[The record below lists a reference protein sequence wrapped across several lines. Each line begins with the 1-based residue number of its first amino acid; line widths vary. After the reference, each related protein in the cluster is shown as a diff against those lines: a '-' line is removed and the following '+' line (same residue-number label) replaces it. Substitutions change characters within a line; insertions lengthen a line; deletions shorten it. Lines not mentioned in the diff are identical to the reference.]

1 MELLAGLQNIGT
13 LLVIS
18 EIIRLSLPKKYPN
31 TEFFLV
37 LSSCIRTEYEDLRSK
52 SPLVRTRENTD
63 QKNLRIWTVLTL
75 FWWSSITKKFHK
87 TWQLFCFESSI
98 DTYYLMYLWLIK
110 SHFEKV
116 RLLLF
121 MDIQCIMTKYDNI
134 CWSIFR

>member
-1 MELLAGLQNIGT
+1 MPPAVIYLFKVSIETPELSVKYVIGRSGVFIVNFEHISPLVLVFLFLTLNMELLAGLQNIGT

-18 EIIRLSLPKKYPN
+18 EIIRLSLRKKYPN

-75 FWWSSITKKFHK
+75 F
-87 TWQLFCFESSI
+87 
-98 DTYYLMYLWLIK
+98 
-110 SHFEKV
+110 
-116 RLLLF
+116 
-121 MDIQCIMTKYDNI
+121 
-134 CWSIFR
+134 